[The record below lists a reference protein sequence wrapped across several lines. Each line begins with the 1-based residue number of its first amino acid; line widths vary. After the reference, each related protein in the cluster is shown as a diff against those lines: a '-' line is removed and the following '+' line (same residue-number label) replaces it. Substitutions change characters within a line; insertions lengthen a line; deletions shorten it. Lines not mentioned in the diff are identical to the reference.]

1 MSFNI
6 RGFEGTQSRIQ
17 EIKSRIATLEG
28 RVQEKTAPKSN
39 NFAATLG
46 GKISQGGTKTSP
58 PRLAGLG
65 FQNAAM
71 DENAPFDPVATGF
84 VNPGLGITSGTDLR
98 AQAAQ
103 IAEKFGIDPVLF
115 QALIQQE
122 SAFNPKAISSA
133 GAMGLTQLMPRT
145 AKSLG
150 VTDPLDPTQNMEGG
164 AKYLSQLLKQFKGD
178 RKLAL
183 AAYNAGPGAVSRY
196 GGIPPFKET
205 QNYVNKILGNIGG
218 N

>member
-17 EIKSRIATLEG
+17 EIKARISQLEG
-28 RVQEKTAPKSN
+28 RVQEKTAPKN
-39 NFAATLG
+39 NDFAATLG
-46 GKISQGGTKTSP
+46 GKIGAKPGQSLQ
-58 PRLAGLG
+58 RLPGLG
-65 FQNAAM
+65 FQNTPL
-71 DENAPFDPVATGF
+71 DSNAPFDPVAMGLI
-84 VNPGLGITSGTDLR
+84 NPGAITSAGSDLKT
-98 AQAAQ
+98 QAAQ
-103 IAEKFGIDPVLF
+103 IAEKYGVDPALF

-122 SAFNPKAISSA
+122 SAFNPNAISSA
-133 GAMGLTQLMPRT
+133 GAMGLTQLMPKT

-150 VTDPLDPTQNMEGG
+150 VFNPMNPVENMEGG
-164 AKYLSQLLKQFKGD
+164 AKYLAQLMKQFNGD

-183 AAYNAGPGAVSRY
+183 AAYNAGPGAVTRF
-196 GGIPPFKET
+196 GGIPPYKET